1 MFNFG
6 LIGYGRWG
14 KNYASTIQRSSGSR
28 LKSIATRSSINVD
41 DISCTNN
48 WRDIC
53 TDPSIDG
60 VIVATPPSTHF
71 EIAATLIRHRLP
83 VIIEKPVTLSLSQCE
98 VLVELS
104 KRFGVFCMV
113 GFTHLY
119 SDAYQSLKL
128 MLDEGFNE
136 RLIMSIGL
144 SNGPFRS
151 DVPVLW
157 DWGSHDI
164 AMCIDLIGAEPE
176 NCNIQIDKIF
186 PELKNA
192 CTFVLDMW
200 FSNGSQA
207 NCTFGNISRE
217 KSRKLTVSGDTGSI
231 TYDGLDHSLTGT
243 DVWGSKLTYS
253 EAPMGEPLVNM
264 LNEFVAAVQHDMHN
278 HYSMDLALS
287 VTRTLE
293 RLTKKLLENKVG
305 G

>member
-14 KNYASTIQRSSGSR
+14 KNYAATIQRSSGSR
-28 LKSIATRSSINVD
+28 LKSIATRSSIKVC

-48 WRDIC
+48 WHDIC

-60 VIVATPPSTHF
+60 VIVASPPSTHF
-71 EIAATLIRHRLP
+71 EIAASIIKNRLP

-98 VLVELS
+98 TLVELS
-104 KRFGVFCMV
+104 NKFGVFCMV

-128 MLDEGFNE
+128 MLGEGFNE
-136 RLIMSIGL
+136 KFIMSVGL

-176 NCNIQIDKIF
+176 NCDIKIDKIF

-192 CTFVLDMW
+192 CTFELDMW
-200 FSNGSQA
+200 FSNGSRA
-207 NCTFGNISRE
+207 NCAFGNISQE
-217 KSRKLTVSGDTGSI
+217 KKRKLTVSGDTGSI
-231 TYDGLDHSLTGT
+231 TYDGLNHLLTAT
-243 DVWGSKLTYS
+243 DVWSSKLTYP
-253 EAPMGEPLVNM
+253 EAPIGEPLENM
-264 LNEFVAAVQHDMHN
+264 LNEFIAAVQLDRHE

-293 RLTKKLLENKVG
+293 RLSKKLLENKG
-305 G
+305 GG